1 MKQLMRGLLKGIII
15 VFVLI
20 FPGMASPFD
29 SAGLSM
35 DYSIGFNGHFQLNSW
50 MPVNVVLDNQGR
62 AINGNLEVI
71 VTSGSEYE
79 GNIYR
84 TIYKADVDLPPNS
97 KKRYA
102 FTIHIE
108 SFTHEL
114 IIRLIQ
120 NDTVSIDKSISLR
133 SHYTEKN
140 FALVA
145 DVFIAPDILPALPN
159 DLFPTDIRPGHLP
172 ETWYGY
178 NSVELIILRV
188 DTIRQLRDR
197 QFEALSHWI
206 EQGGFLVVGTGL
218 NYGSLNDKRLQDI
231 LPNRVDG
238 HRQVFELKSLGEFC
252 DHELSSIEPFLIL
265 NTRIEE
271 STILA
276 KENNIP
282 IITQKT
288 HGRGHIIFLS
298 FDFNV
303 PPFSRWDGRS
313 LFWTKIMTLQPKF
326 DRPMIKIDDQKIL
339 RSMLAGIPLKFPR
352 FKSVVIFVGLYLILL
367 WLMLKKIKKSSKGR
381 WQSSFYIGVL
391 IILFFFISNWGF
403 NVSKSKQAFTYN
415 SFCQLDITDPA
426 GPAAAKYLIG
436 LYSLATPAYTLN
448 FGSYVYPVT
457 PIITEHSNLKI
468 PNPYEL
474 QQKDSGQQIS
484 GSLNR
489 WSHSFYKLNLNLT
502 SPLAGHARR
511 NHSFI
516 TMVVENMALN
526 NLVDCLV
533 YYRKRFVFVEDILAN
548 NRQTIKLNL
557 ANLKKNEIFGEHEV
571 NAIVRRFEGHGSG
584 SYLRETQQV
593 LVADLLHQIHAKYK
607 FRPDSLI
614 LVGWM
619 QTGLIQPKLNPSNLA
634 GAGITIIN
642 WELPLETIL

>member
-1 MKQLMRGLLKGIII
+1 MRGLLKSIII

-20 FPGMASPFD
+20 FPGIASPLD

-84 TIYKADVDLPPNS
+84 TIYNADVDLPPNS

-133 SHYTEKN
+133 SHYTKKK

-197 QFEALSHWI
+197 QFEALSQWI

-238 HRQVFELKSLGEFC
+238 HRQVFELKSLAEFC
-252 DHELSSIEPFLIL
+252 EHELRSIEPFLIL
-265 NTRIEE
+265 NTRIED

-326 DRPMIKIDDQKIL
+326 DRPMIKINDQQIL
-339 RSMLAGIPLKFPR
+339 NSMLAGIPLKLPR
-352 FKSVVIFVGLYLILL
+352 FKSVVIFVGVYLILL
-367 WLMLKKIKKSSKGR
+367 WFLLRKVKKSSKGR
-381 WQSSFYIGVL
+381 WQYGLYIGVL
-391 IILFFFISNWGF
+391 IILFFSIGSWGL
-403 NVSKSKQAFTYN
+403 NIPKSKQTLTYN
-415 SFCQLDITDPA
+415 SFCQLDIVDPA
-426 GPAAAKYLIG
+426 APAAAEYFIG
-436 LYSLATPAYTLN
+436 LYSFVKREYTLN
-448 FGSYVYPVT
+448 FGSYVFPVT
-457 PIITEHSNLKI
+457 HVISERSNAKI

-474 QQKDSGQQIS
+474 QQKDNGQQIN
-484 GSLNR
+484 GFMQR

-511 NHSFI
+511 NHSSM
-516 TMVVENMALN
+516 TLVVENMARN

-557 ANLKKNEIFGEHEV
+557 ANLKKKEIFGEHEIP
-571 NAIVRRFEGHGSG
+571 AIVRRFEGNGSA

-593 LVADLLHQIHAKYK
+593 LAADLLHQIHAKYK
-607 FRPDSLI
+607 SRSNCLI

-619 QTGLIQPKLNPSNLA
+619 QTSLIPPKLNPSNPS